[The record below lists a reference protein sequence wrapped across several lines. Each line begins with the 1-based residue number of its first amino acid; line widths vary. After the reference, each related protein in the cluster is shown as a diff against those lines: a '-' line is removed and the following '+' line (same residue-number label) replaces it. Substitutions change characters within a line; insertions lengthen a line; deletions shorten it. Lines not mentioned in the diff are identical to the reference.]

1 MKICATDV
9 DNPVQN
15 RCKSNGVKIWNTS
28 IPQRIFDL
36 ENVANVTVTTDSKRC
51 WKCQSLKHLFE
62 EVADVKNQVQLLKNA
77 KDVKV

>member
-36 ENVANVTVTTDSKRC
+36 ENVANVTVTTDSK
-51 WKCQSLKHLFE
+51 
-62 EVADVKNQVQLLKNA
+62 
-77 KDVKV
+77 KVLEMSKFKTSF